1 METNYL
7 IKVTYYNEQ
16 LEEDEDHVGYAVVVA
31 KSYAEAIQTL
41 QEDLNCTILNIEV
54 RECVLSDRIVWIS
67 EEEYDGKLAE
77 ELDDGTNSTDEDEE
91 SKED

>member
-1 METNYL
+1 MESNYL

-16 LEEDEDHVGYAVVVA
+16 LDEDTDHEGYAVVVA
-31 KSYAEAIQTL
+31 KSYADAIQTL

-77 ELDDGTNSTDEDEE
+77 ELDDGNDTDEDEG